1 VLCAVIVSQ
10 LLVPAIAYT
19 HLPTQ
24 YGFQMFS
31 GLGWTR
37 VTVQDAG
44 GTTLPVQSSRYTA
57 NFRDDIN
64 WVEHLPEVLCERLP
78 DAATITVA
86 RFRHQ
91 REHRCD

>member
-1 VLCAVIVSQ
+1 M
-10 LLVPAIAYT
+10 

-31 GLGWTR
+31 ALGWTR
-37 VTVQDAG
+37 VTVRDPNG
-44 GTTLPVQSSRYTA
+44 EVLPVHAQSHTA

-64 WVEHLPEVLCERLP
+64 WVEHLPEALCERLP
-78 DAATITVA
+78 EAATITVA
-86 RFRHQ
+86 RFRQQ